1 MLFLYENKYIEI
13 KKMDYKNDLLYYS
26 KIKNIM
32 NYNINK
38 TNINNKTDNNFSIK
52 EALNMI
58 SLSR

>member
-1 MLFLYENKYIEI
+1 
-13 KKMDYKNDLLYYS
+13 MDYKNDLLYYS
-26 KIKNIM
+26 RIKNIM

-58 SLSR
+58 SLSK